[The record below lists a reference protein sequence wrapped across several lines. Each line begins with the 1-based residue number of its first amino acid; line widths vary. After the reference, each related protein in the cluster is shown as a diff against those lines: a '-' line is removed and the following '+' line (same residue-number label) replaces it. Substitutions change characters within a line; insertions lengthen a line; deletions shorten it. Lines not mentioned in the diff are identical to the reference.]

1 MESGK
6 KGKLSGNKIGGLTM
20 QNKDLNN
27 IYWALLKHQQW
38 NMYVAATDKGLCYIG
53 SPNASFEEFDRWA
66 KKRLPGYNLVEE
78 KEIIEPYSVELV
90 DYLEGRLKNFTLP
103 MDLQGTQ
110 FQQSVWQALR
120 KLQYGQTVSY
130 TDIAERIGKPKSV
143 RAVAT
148 AIGANPVLILV
159 PCHRVVAKNG
169 KLGGFRAG
177 LEMKKE
183 LLKLEE

>member
-1 MESGK
+1 
-6 KGKLSGNKIGGLTM
+6 M
-20 QNKDLNN
+20 QSKDANN

-53 SPNASFEEFDRWA
+53 SPNASFEEVGIWA
-66 KKRLPGYNLVEE
+66 RKRLPDYNLVEE
-78 KEIIEPYSVELV
+78 NEIIQPYSVELI

-103 MDLQGTQ
+103 LDLQGTQ

-120 KLQYGQTVSY
+120 ELQYGQTVSY
-130 TDIAERIGKPKSV
+130 TDIAETIGKPKSV

-159 PCHRVVAKNG
+159 PCHRVVAKSG

-183 LLKLEE
+183 LLKLEK